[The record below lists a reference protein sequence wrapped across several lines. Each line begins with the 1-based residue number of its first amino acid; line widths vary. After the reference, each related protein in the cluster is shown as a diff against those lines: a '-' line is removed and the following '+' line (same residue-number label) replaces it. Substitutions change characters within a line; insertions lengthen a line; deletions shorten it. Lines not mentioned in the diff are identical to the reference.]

1 MTVHLSTA
9 ARLARA
15 LLTPDSPDLPVGPTW
30 WADRRNHVW
39 VETSRGWLRVR
50 NEHTGRLMRAR
61 WPWQLVQHSYGP
73 LMDVTPEW
81 GGSDAVAA

>member
-1 MTVHLSTA
+1 MTTYLTPA

-15 LLTPDSPDLPVGPTW
+15 LLTPDTADLPVAPTW
-30 WADRRNHVW
+30 WADRREHIW
-39 VETSRGWLRVR
+39 VEHNGWLHAR
-50 NEHTGRLMRAR
+50 NDHTGRLTRTR

-81 GGSDAVAA
+81 GAPDAAAA